1 MRGVF
6 IVEDWS
12 VSKRICINCGK
23 QIVGYRDAKGLVK
36 ISCPR
41 CGLSMVSKL
50 ISRRHERI
58 DIYAPDG
65 AIIDEIN

>member
-1 MRGVF
+1 M
-6 IVEDWS
+6 VEDWS
-12 VSKRICINCGK
+12 VSKRICVNCGK

-36 ISCPR
+36 ISCPQ

-58 DIYAPDG
+58 DIYVPDG
-65 AIIDEIN
+65 AIIDDIN

>member
-1 MRGVF
+1 M
-6 IVEDWS
+6 EDWS
-12 VSKRICINCGK
+12 VSKRICTNCGK

-41 CGLSMVSKL
+41 CGLKMVSKL

-58 DIYAPDG
+58 DVYVPQENV
-65 AIIDEIN
+65 IDDIN